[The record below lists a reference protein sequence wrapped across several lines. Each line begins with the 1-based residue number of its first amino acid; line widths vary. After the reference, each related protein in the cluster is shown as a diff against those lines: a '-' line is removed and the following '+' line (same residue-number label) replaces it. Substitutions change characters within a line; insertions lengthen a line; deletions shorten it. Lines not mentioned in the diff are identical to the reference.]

1 MYLPVLH
8 GCGTGNSPKE
18 QSMKN
23 MLTMTVILFI
33 LAASLVSRAQA
44 GDVSTFVGLW
54 EAVDPLDGSH
64 LVLSITKNEDD
75 TVKLLIYDTFF
86 TTCDGNR
93 GTGQGTGEVSA
104 EGALKVDDFTISCF
118 ETGNIQTAFT
128 TFTRNSDGT
137 LREVLSAPLTPLIIY
152 HRTNK

>member
-1 MYLPVLH
+1 MKHLFVMRVALFMLS
-8 GCGTGNSPKE
+8 T
-18 QSMKN
+18 SM
-23 MLTMTVILFI
+23 T
-33 LAASLVSRAQA
+33 SQAQA

-54 EAVDPLDGSH
+54 KAVDPLDGSH

-93 GTGQGTGEVSA
+93 GIGQGTGEVLA

-118 ETGNIQTAFT
+118 ETGNTQTAFT

-137 LREVLSAPLTPLIIY
+137 LREVLAAPLTPLIIY